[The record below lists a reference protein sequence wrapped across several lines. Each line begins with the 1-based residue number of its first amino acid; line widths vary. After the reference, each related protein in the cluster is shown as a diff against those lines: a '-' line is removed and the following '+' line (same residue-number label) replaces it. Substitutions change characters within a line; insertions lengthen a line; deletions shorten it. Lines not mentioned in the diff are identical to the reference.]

1 MSKELIVSASPQET
15 KAAILEG
22 GEVVEIHIE
31 REGDQGIVGSI
42 CKGRVTKVLPGM
54 QSAFVNVGLERD
66 AFLYVSDFFED
77 TDEYDLITGTSEEPV
92 AKPDQDSGP
101 ETAKQS
107 SPGLQDSG
115 GTRNADRRMRP
126 RRARRGRLRGKR
138 QEAAPSESSAGSS
151 SAAPSSAAPS
161 SATPPAN
168 PSPPPDPVPVSG
180 PPEPLSVLPGESLAK
195 YSGVSEPPP
204 PPEPESTPEDASQIE
219 LAAAA
224 EPTTTTEDT
233 AQSEPAAA
241 EEAAVQ
247 AEPGAAVE
255 PTTATEPESPPLK
268 GRRGRRSSRQAAAQ
282 SARAESSAA
291 SPEEAPAS
299 DTQAAVQTEGEAAT
313 AEVEEPTAQA
323 EEATAEAP
331 TAEVEETS
339 PETAPSSGDSE
350 PVSEASSEAA
360 ADSGTVSA
368 EPEAAAEQPPPSPA
382 QAEPATEV
390 PGEQAESARETDAQP
405 PPVPGAAEETE
416 SGGEAAREVAE
427 PVAEAAADE
436 SGVAVATTDQDA
448 GEQVEAAEG
457 STAVDSLE
465 EPATVSGETDQAQ
478 EPAPAELA
486 ETMGSAADE
495 PAASAAEGL
504 SDPSRPEDPSSTG
517 EAAGDSESETV
528 EAADAPSG
536 RTSRPRTSNAQYR
549 SRPNTPRFFRRSPDR
564 RRSQYRGEDRQ
575 RREAASPAPMIADL
589 LKEGQEILVQIA
601 KEPLGTKGARITS
614 HIAIPGRYL
623 VYMPTVNHIGVS
635 RKISSGEERQRLRKI
650 IQDNRGDLP
659 GGFIVRTAG
668 EYKGEDEFKADIG
681 FLRALWTEVKTQ
693 SDKKSAPAIIH
704 RELNLVQ
711 RILRDQFNREFSA
724 IRVDNELAYA
734 SIVELIHRFQPGLV
748 KKVKL
753 YTRETPIFEEF
764 GVQAELD
771 KALRSKVWLKS
782 GGYIVI
788 DQAEALVAIDVNT
801 GKYVGKSNKL
811 EDTIAKTNMEAAR
824 EIARQLRL
832 RDLGGI
838 IVCDFIDMEDRKN
851 RLKVTQT
858 LEAALRR
865 DKSPSKVL
873 QFNDFGLVAITR
885 KRVKQS
891 LLKVLCEPCSQ
902 CSGSGMVKSP
912 RTVCYEIQGEARK
925 MAGAIEDAEIT
936 FRVNPAVAKALKT
949 TESSIV
955 DELEASLKK
964 DVVIKSDPLFPQER
978 FDIF

>member
-1 MSKELIVSASPQET
+1 MSKELIVSASSQET

-31 REGDQGIVGSI
+31 HEGDQGIVGSI

-77 TDEYDLITGTSEEPV
+77 TDEYDLISGTAEEQV
-92 AKPDQDSGP
+92 AKPDKETGP
-101 ETAKQS
+101 ETARQPT
-107 SPGLQDSG
+107 PGGEDSG
-115 GTRNADRRMRP
+115 GPRYPDRRMRP

-138 QEAAPSESSAGSS
+138 QEAAPSEPA
-151 SAAPSSAAPS
+151 
-161 SATPPAN
+161 ATPAA
-168 PSPPPDPVPVSG
+168 SPPPPPPPPPPPAPDAG
-180 PPEPLSVLPGESLAK
+180 PPEALSVLPGESLAK
-195 YSGVSEPPP
+195 YAAVSEPPP
-204 PPEPESTPEDASQIE
+204 
-219 LAAAA
+219 AA
-224 EPTTTTEDT
+224 ESESAPQST
-233 AQSEPAAA
+233 AQTEPAATAEPAAA
-241 EEAAVQ
+241 I
-247 AEPGAAVE
+247 EPA
-255 PTTATEPESPPLK
+255 PDTEPESPPLK
-268 GRRGRRSSRQAAAQ
+268 GRRGRRRSRQAAAE
-282 SARAESSAA
+282 SAGAEPSAA
-291 SPEEAPAS
+291 SAGEAQAP
-299 DTQAAVQTEGEAAT
+299 DTEARVQADGGAAT
-313 AEVEEPTAQA
+313 AEVEEASSKAAEATAQA
-323 EEATAEAP
+323 ASTEAEETTTEAP
-331 TAEVEETS
+331 VTA
-339 PETAPSSGDSE
+339 ADSE
-350 PVSEASSEAA
+350 PARETSSEAA
-360 ADSGTVSA
+360 AGTVA
-368 EPEAAAEQPPPSPA
+368 ADPETATEETLAGPT
-382 QAEPATEV
+382 QAEPAAEDA
-390 PGEQAESARETDAQP
+390 GEEAEAARETDAKASP
-405 PPVPGAAEETE
+405 EPDVAEETE
-416 SGGEAAREVAE
+416 SAGEPDPEVAE
-427 PVAEAAADE
+427 PAAEAAVDE
-436 SGVAVATTDQDA
+436 SAPVAATEDDDGEPVA
-448 GEQVEAAEG
+448 AAEAL
-457 STAVDSLE
+457 SAADSPE
-465 EPATVSGETDQAQ
+465 EPAAVSTETDQTQ
-478 EPAPAELA
+478 DPAPAEIA
-486 ETMGSAADE
+486 EGPDSPTGE
-495 PAASAAEGL
+495 PAASAAEGP
-504 SDPSRPEDPSSTG
+504 SDPNQSEDPSPTG
-517 EAAGDSESETV
+517 EAAAEPEPETV
-528 EAADAPSG
+528 GAADASSG
-536 RTSRPRTSNAQYR
+536 TTSRPRASNAQYR
-549 SRPNTPRFFRRSPDR
+549 SRPSTPRFFRRSPDK

-601 KEPLGTKGARITS
+601 KEPLGNKGARITS

-681 FLRALWTEVKTQ
+681 FLRALWTEVKTR

-734 SIVELIHRFQPGLV
+734 SIVELIHRFQPSLV

-753 YTRETPIFEEF
+753 HTRETPIFEEF

-788 DQAEALVAIDVNT
+788 DQAEAMVAIDVNT

-858 LEAALRR
+858 LEAALRK

-891 LLKVLCEPCSQ
+891 LLKVLCEPCSE
-902 CSGSGMVKSP
+902 CCGSGMVKSP
-912 RTVCYEIQGEARK
+912 QTVCYEIQGEARK
-925 MAGAIEDAEIT
+925 MAAAIEDPEIT
-936 FRVNPAVAKALKT
+936 VRVHPRVAKALKT
-949 TESSIV
+949 TEASV
-955 DELEASLKK
+955 VEELESSLKK
-964 DVVIKSDPLFPQER
+964 DIVIKSDPLFPQER
-978 FDIF
+978 FDIC

>member
-1 MSKELIVSASPQET
+1 MSKELIVSASSQET

-77 TDEYDLITGTSEEPV
+77 TDEYDLITTTAEEPV
-92 AKPDQDSGP
+92 AKLEQDSGP

-107 SPGLQDSG
+107 SPGVQDSG

-138 QEAAPSESSAGSS
+138 QEAAPSESSAEPP
-151 SAAPSSAAPS
+151 SAAPSSAAP
-161 SATPPAN
+161 PAN
-168 PSPPPDPVPVSG
+168 PSPPPPPAPVSG
-180 PPEPLSVLPGESLAK
+180 TAEPLSVLPGESLAK

-204 PPEPESTPEDASQIE
+204 PAEPESPPEDASQIE

-224 EPTTTTEDT
+224 EPATTTDPA
-233 AQSEPAAA
+233 AQSETAAA
-241 EEAAVQ
+241 EETAFQ
-247 AEPGAAVE
+247 AEPGSAVE
-255 PTTATEPESPPLK
+255 STPATEPESPPLK
-268 GRRGRRSSRQAAAQ
+268 GRRGRRRPRQAAAQ
-282 SARAESSAA
+282 SAEAESSAA
-291 SPEEAPAS
+291 SPEEAQAP
-299 DTQAAVQTEGEAAT
+299 DTQAVVQADGEAAT

-331 TAEVEETS
+331 TAEVEATS
-339 PETAPSSGDSE
+339 PEAAPSAGDSE
-350 PVSEASSEAA
+350 PAPEASSESA
-360 ADSGTVSA
+360 ADSGKVSA
-368 EPEAAAEQPPPSPA
+368 EPEAADGQTSPNAA
-382 QAEPATEV
+382 QAEPAAEET
-390 PGEQAESARETDAQP
+390 GEEAEAARELDAQAP
-405 PPVPGAAEETE
+405 PEPDAAEGTE
-416 SGGEAAREVAE
+416 SGGEAAPEVAE
-427 PVAEAAADE
+427 PTAEAAADE
-436 SGVAVATTDQDA
+436 SGDAVATTDDDA
-448 GEQVEAAEG
+448 GEQVGPAEG
-457 STAVDSLE
+457 STAVDSPE
-465 EPATVSGETDQAQ
+465 ESAAVSSDTDQAH

-486 ETMGSAADE
+486 ETMDSAAGED
-495 PAASAAEGL
+495 P
-504 SDPSRPEDPSSTG
+504 SDPGQPEDPSSTVD
-517 EAAGDSESETV
+517 AAGESEPETV
-528 EAADAPSG
+528 GAADAPSG

-734 SIVELIHRFQPGLV
+734 SIVELIHRFQPSLV

-858 LEAALRR
+858 LETALRR

-891 LLKVLCEPCSQ
+891 LLKMLCEPCSQ
-902 CSGSGMVKSP
+902 CCGSGMVKSP
-912 RTVCYEIQGEARK
+912 RTVCYEIRGEARK

-949 TESSIV
+949 TESSVV

>member
-1 MSKELIVSASPQET
+1 
-15 KAAILEG
+15 
-22 GEVVEIHIE
+22 
-31 REGDQGIVGSI
+31 
-42 CKGRVTKVLPGM
+42 
-54 QSAFVNVGLERD
+54 
-66 AFLYVSDFFED
+66 
-77 TDEYDLITGTSEEPV
+77 
-92 AKPDQDSGP
+92 
-101 ETAKQS
+101 
-107 SPGLQDSG
+107 
-115 GTRNADRRMRP
+115 
-126 RRARRGRLRGKR
+126 
-138 QEAAPSESSAGSS
+138 
-151 SAAPSSAAPS
+151 
-161 SATPPAN
+161 
-168 PSPPPDPVPVSG
+168 
-180 PPEPLSVLPGESLAK
+180 
-195 YSGVSEPPP
+195 
-204 PPEPESTPEDASQIE
+204 
-219 LAAAA
+219 
-224 EPTTTTEDT
+224 
-233 AQSEPAAA
+233 
-241 EEAAVQ
+241 
-247 AEPGAAVE
+247 
-255 PTTATEPESPPLK
+255 
-268 GRRGRRSSRQAAAQ
+268 
-282 SARAESSAA
+282 
-291 SPEEAPAS
+291 
-299 DTQAAVQTEGEAAT
+299 
-313 AEVEEPTAQA
+313 
-323 EEATAEAP
+323 
-331 TAEVEETS
+331 
-339 PETAPSSGDSE
+339 
-350 PVSEASSEAA
+350 
-360 ADSGTVSA
+360 
-368 EPEAAAEQPPPSPA
+368 
-382 QAEPATEV
+382 
-390 PGEQAESARETDAQP
+390 
-405 PPVPGAAEETE
+405 
-416 SGGEAAREVAE
+416 
-427 PVAEAAADE
+427 
-436 SGVAVATTDQDA
+436 
-448 GEQVEAAEG
+448 
-457 STAVDSLE
+457 
-465 EPATVSGETDQAQ
+465 
-478 EPAPAELA
+478 
-486 ETMGSAADE
+486 
-495 PAASAAEGL
+495 
-504 SDPSRPEDPSSTG
+504 
-517 EAAGDSESETV
+517 
-528 EAADAPSG
+528 
-536 RTSRPRTSNAQYR
+536 
-549 SRPNTPRFFRRSPDR
+549 
-564 RRSQYRGEDRQ
+564 
-575 RREAASPAPMIADL
+575 
-589 LKEGQEILVQIA
+589 
-601 KEPLGTKGARITS
+601 
-614 HIAIPGRYL
+614 
-623 VYMPTVNHIGVS
+623 MPTVNHIGVS

-734 SIVELIHRFQPGLV
+734 SIVELIHRFQPSLV

-858 LEAALRR
+858 LETALRR

-891 LLKVLCEPCSQ
+891 LLKMLCEPCSQ
-902 CSGSGMVKSP
+902 CCGSGMVKSP
-912 RTVCYEIQGEARK
+912 RTVCYEIRGEARK

-949 TESSIV
+949 TESSVV

>member
-1 MSKELIVSASPQET
+1 MSKELIVSSSSQET

-77 TDEYDLITGTSEEPV
+77 TDEYDRIVSTAEEQV
-92 AKPDQDSGP
+92 AKLDQDPGS
-101 ETAKQS
+101 ETTKESTA
-107 SPGLQDSG
+107 GGEDVA
-115 GTRNADRRMRP
+115 GTRYPDRRLRP

-138 QEAAPSESSAGSS
+138 QEAPPPESG
-151 SAAPSSAAPS
+151 AAPAE
-161 SATPPAN
+161 
-168 PSPPPDPVPVSG
+168 SPPPSPAPA
-180 PPEPLSVLPGESLAK
+180 PAEPEALSVLPGESLAK
-195 YSGVSEPPP
+195 YAATSDSPPAA
-204 PPEPESTPEDASQIE
+204 EPESAAQDPAQTVPADAAESAGQ
-219 LAAAA
+219 A
-224 EPTTTTEDT
+224 EPTSDSETAAVAEAATEAQPAEAAETTTRADT
-233 AQSEPAAA
+233 SE
-241 EEAAVQ
+241 AV
-247 AEPGAAVE
+247 
-255 PTTATEPESPPLK
+255 ATEAPPVK
-268 GRRGRRSSRQAAAQ
+268 GRRGRRRSRQPAAE
-282 SARAESSAA
+282 SADGDSSSAA
-291 SPEEAPAS
+291 ALEAGQAADAEAAVPADGEAGTARVEEAPA
-299 DTQAAVQTEGEAAT
+299 EA
-313 AEVEEPTAQA
+313 
-323 EEATAEAP
+323 
-331 TAEVEETS
+331 
-339 PETAPSSGDSE
+339 APSSGDSE
-350 PVSEASSEAA
+350 PAPEASSEEAA
-360 ADSGTVSA
+360 ETVPASA
-368 EPEAAAEQPPPSPA
+368 EPEAAAEENPPSPPRA
-382 QAEPATEV
+382 VPVEEAVGEPAEAV
-390 PGEQAESARETDAQP
+390 PASDPQAALEAESAEGAESGAEPSPEVAQAASEAP
-405 PPVPGAAEETE
+405 AEE
-416 SGGEAAREVAE
+416 SGASPAATGDGDL
-427 PVAEAAADE
+427 AEAAAASTEVDMPEDSAEDADSE
-436 SGVAVATTDQDA
+436 SPPLQ
-448 GEQVEAAEG
+448 AA
-457 STAVDSLE
+457 
-465 EPATVSGETDQAQ
+465 
-478 EPAPAELA
+478 
-486 ETMGSAADE
+486 E
-495 PAASAAEGL
+495 PAASAEGGT
-504 SDPSRPEDPSSTG
+504 SDPNQPGDASVTEQAAAEPEPEPVG
-517 EAAGDSESETV
+517 VAE
-528 EAADAPSG
+528 APSG
-536 RTSRPRTSNAQYR
+536 STSRSRASNAQYR

-564 RRSQYRGEDRQ
+564 RRSQFRGEERQ

-635 RKISSGEERQRLRKI
+635 RKISSSEERQRLRKI
-650 IQDNRGDLP
+650 IMDNRGDLP

-668 EYKGEDEFKADIG
+668 EYKGEDDFKADIG

-693 SDKKSAPAIIH
+693 SEKKSAPAIIH

-734 SIVELIHRFQPGLV
+734 SIVELIHRFQPALV
-748 KKVKL
+748 KRVKL

-811 EDTIAKTNMEAAR
+811 EDTIAKTNVEAAK

-858 LEAALRR
+858 LEQALRR

-912 RTVCYEIQGEARK
+912 QTVCYEIQEEARK
-925 MAGAIEDAEIT
+925 MAGAIEDPEIT
-936 FRVNPAVAKALKT
+936 VRVNPTVAKALKT
-949 TESSIV
+949 TEASIV
-955 DELEASLKK
+955 DELETSLKK
-964 DVVIKSDPLFPQER
+964 DVVIKTDPLFPQER

>member
-1 MSKELIVSASPQET
+1 MSKELIVSASSQET

-77 TDEYDLITGTSEEPV
+77 TDEYDLISGTTEEQV
-92 AKPDQDSGP
+92 AKPDKETGP
-101 ETAKQS
+101 ETARQPTPGGEDSAS
-107 SPGLQDSG
+107 SRYP
-115 GTRNADRRMRP
+115 DRRMRP

-138 QEAAPSESSAGSS
+138 QEGVPSE
-151 SAAPSSAAPS
+151 PT
-161 SATPPAN
+161 ATPAA
-168 PSPPPDPVPVSG
+168 SPPPPPPPAPDAG
-180 PPEPLSVLPGESLAK
+180 PPEALSVLPGESLAK
-195 YSGVSEPPP
+195 YAAVTDPPP
-204 PPEPESTPEDASQIE
+204 AAEPESAPEEAVQAV
-219 LAAAA
+219 LAA
-224 EPTTTTEDT
+224 TTEPATT
-233 AQSEPAAA
+233 AESVAESEPAAA

-247 AEPGAAVE
+247 AEPAAAVE

-268 GRRGRRSSRQAAAQ
+268 GRRGRRRSRQA
-282 SARAESSAA
+282 SAESAEAA
-291 SPEEAPAS
+291 SP
-299 DTQAAVQTEGEAAT
+299 GEAQAPDTEAEVQADGAAATEVVEDSTTQVDEAT
-313 AEVEEPTAQA
+313 AESATAEA
-323 EEATAEAP
+323 EEATAES
-331 TAEVEETS
+331 E
-339 PETAPSSGDSE
+339 SSTGDSE
-350 PVSEASSEAA
+350 PAAESTAEAP
-360 ADSGTVSA
+360 ADSVTVST
-368 EPEAAAEQPPPSPA
+368 EPEASTEETPATPGQTESAAEEAGEEAEAAREMDAQAQPETDAAEEVESAGEPVPVV
-382 QAEPATEV
+382 AEPAT
-390 PGEQAESARETDAQP
+390 
-405 PPVPGAAEETE
+405 
-416 SGGEAAREVAE
+416 
-427 PVAEAAADE
+427 EAAADE
-436 SGVAVATTDQDA
+436 SGAAVATGDDG
-448 GEQVEAAEG
+448 GEQVEAAET
-457 STAVDSLE
+457 STAGDGAE
-465 EPATVSGETDQAQ
+465 EPAALSPEAGQTQ
-478 EPAPAELA
+478 ESPPAE
-486 ETMGSAADE
+486 
-495 PAASAAEGL
+495 
-504 SDPSRPEDPSSTG
+504 PEL
-517 EAAGDSESETV
+517 ETV
-528 EAADAPSG
+528 GAADAPSG
-536 RTSRPRTSNAQYR
+536 PTSKPRASNAQHR

-614 HIAIPGRYL
+614 HIAIPGRFL

-734 SIVELIHRFQPGLV
+734 SIVELIHRFQPSLV
-748 KKVKL
+748 KKVRL

-858 LEAALRR
+858 LEAALRK

-925 MAGAIEDAEIT
+925 MAGAIEDPEIT
-936 FRVNPAVAKALKT
+936 VRVHPAVAKALKT
-949 TESSIV
+949 TEATIV
-955 DELEASLKK
+955 EELESSLKK
-964 DVVIKSDPLFPQER
+964 DVVIKTDPLFPQER

>member
-1 MSKELIVSASPQET
+1 MSKELIVSASSQET

-77 TDEYDLITGTSEEPV
+77 TDEYDLISGGAEEQV
-92 AKPDQDSGP
+92 AKPDQDTGP
-101 ETAKQS
+101 ETARQPA
-107 SPGLQDSG
+107 PGGEDSG
-115 GTRNADRRMRP
+115 GPRYGDRRMRP

-138 QEAAPSESSAGSS
+138 QEAAPSE
-151 SAAPSSAAPS
+151 P
-161 SATPPAN
+161 SATAGGN
-168 PSPPPDPVPVSG
+168 PSPPPPPPPAPVST
-180 PPEPLSVLPGESLAK
+180 PPESLSVLPGESLAK
-195 YSGVSEPPP
+195 YSGVSEPLPAV
-204 PPEPESTPEDASQIE
+204 EPESGPEDTANPE
-219 LAAAA
+219 LAAAT
-224 EPTTTTEDT
+224 EPAATDESA
-233 AQSEPAAA
+233 AQSESNAA
-241 EEAAVQ
+241 EEAPVE
-247 AEPGAAVE
+247 AEPTAAVE
-255 PTTATEPESPPLK
+255 PTAATGPESPAPK
-268 GRRGRRSSRQAAAQ
+268 GRRGRRRSRQAAAD
-282 SARAESSAA
+282 SAEADAA
-291 SPEEAPAS
+291 AAFPEEA
-299 DTQAAVQTEGEAAT
+299 QAPDPGAGVQAGAEAGT
-313 AEVEEPTAQA
+313 AEVEAPPAQA
-323 EEATAEAP
+323 EGPTAEASN
-331 TAEVEETS
+331 AEVEAETT
-339 PETAPSSGDSE
+339 EAAPSGGDTE
-350 PVSEASSEAA
+350 PAPEASSEAT
-360 ADSGTVSA
+360 ADTVTVPA
-368 EPEAAAEQPPPSPA
+368 EPEAAAEETPPGPA
-382 QAEPATEV
+382 AESAAQDLGADAEAAPEMDAQAPPEPDAADETESAGEPAPEAAEPA
-390 PGEQAESARETDAQP
+390 
-405 PPVPGAAEETE
+405 
-416 SGGEAAREVAE
+416 
-427 PVAEAAADE
+427 AEAAANE
-436 SGVAVATTDQDA
+436 SGGDDA
-448 GEQVEAAEG
+448 GEEAEAAEA
-457 STAVDSLE
+457 STAVDSPE
-465 EPATVSGETDQAQ
+465 EPAPVSTETDQTR
-478 EPAPAELA
+478 EPVPVEVAESPDSPTG
-486 ETMGSAADE
+486 ET
-495 PAASAAEGL
+495 AASAAEG
-504 SDPSRPEDPSSTG
+504 PSGPNGPEDPSSTG
-517 EAAGDSESETV
+517 EAAAEPEPQAAGAAET
-528 EAADAPSG
+528 PSG
-536 RTSRPRTSNAQYR
+536 PPSRPRASNAQYR
-549 SRPNTPRFFRRSPDR
+549 SRPSTPRFFRRSPDR
-564 RRSQYRGEDRQ
+564 RRSQYRGQDRQ

-635 RKISSGEERQRLRKI
+635 RKISSGEERQRLRRI

-681 FLRALWTEVKTQ
+681 FLRALWTEVKTR

-734 SIVELIHRFQPGLV
+734 SIVELIHRFQPSLV
-748 KKVKL
+748 SKVKL

-851 RLKVTQT
+851 RHKVTQT
-858 LEAALRR
+858 LEAALRK

-891 LLKVLCEPCSQ
+891 LLKALCEPCSQ

-936 FRVNPAVAKALKT
+936 VRVNPAVAKALKT
-949 TESSIV
+949 TEASV
-955 DELEASLKK
+955 VEELESSLKK
-964 DVVIKSDPLFPQER
+964 DVVIKTDPLFPQER

>member
-1 MSKELIVSASPQET
+1 MSKELIVSSSSQET

-77 TDEYDLITGTSEEPV
+77 TDEYDRIVSTAEEQV
-92 AKPDQDSGP
+92 AKLDKEPGS
-101 ETAKQS
+101 ETTKES
-107 SPGLQDSG
+107 TTG
-115 GTRNADRRMRP
+115 GEDFTGSRNPDRRLRS

-138 QEAAPSESSAGSS
+138 QEAAPSES
-151 SAAPSSAAPS
+151 P
-161 SATPPAN
+161 ATPPPTA
-168 PSPPPDPVPVSG
+168 PPPTAPPPAAPPASPPPSPAPVSA
-180 PPEPLSVLPGESLAK
+180 ETETLSVLPGESLAK
-195 YSGVSEPPP
+195 YAAVTESLPIEGTERAQAAAAPTETPAVQSEPSAATEPSEAAEP
-204 PPEPESTPEDASQIE
+204 TAATEPTVAPEAP
-219 LAAAA
+219 AAA
-224 EPTTTTEDT
+224 EPTGAAEVTE
-233 AQSEPAAA
+233 AAEPEPA
-241 EEAAVQ
+241 
-247 AEPGAAVE
+247 
-255 PTTATEPESPPLK
+255 PLK
-268 GRRGRRSSRQAAAQ
+268 GRRGRRRSRQTA
-282 SARAESSAA
+282 AESAEAGSPAPA
-291 SPEEAPAS
+291 PEETQTA
-299 DTQAAVQTEGEAAT
+299 DTEAAEVT
-313 AEVEEPTAQA
+313 AEV
-323 EEATAEAP
+323 
-331 TAEVEETS
+331 
-339 PETAPSSGDSE
+339 APSSGDSV
-350 PVSEASSEAA
+350 PAPEASSEEPAE
-360 ADSGTVSA
+360 TVTASA
-368 EPEAAAEQPPPSPA
+368 EPEAVAQENPPGPT
-382 QAEPATEV
+382 QE
-390 PGEQAESARETDAQP
+390 ES
-405 PPVPGAAEETE
+405 VAEEVSEQVEASPE
-416 SGGEAAREVAE
+416 SNAPAPPEAVPAEDAGAVTDPAPEVAE
-427 PVAEAAADE
+427 PAAEAAADE
-436 SGVAVATTDQDA
+436 SGASSATAQDGDQA
-448 GEQVEAAEG
+448 EAATA
-457 STAVDSLE
+457 ST
-465 EPATVSGETDQAQ
+465 ETDQPQ
-478 EPAPAELA
+478 EPAAA
-486 ETMGSAADE
+486 SIATDETPE
-495 PAASAAEGL
+495 PAAVEDAEPPSSQAAEPAVGTGESA
-504 SDPSRPEDPSSTG
+504 SDPAQPEDPSSTG
-517 EAAGDSESETV
+517 QAAAELELETV
-528 EAADAPSG
+528 GASQSPSAP
-536 RTSRPRTSNAQYR
+536 TSRPRASNAQYR

-564 RRSQYRGEDRQ
+564 RRSHFRGEERQ
-575 RREAASPAPMIADL
+575 NREAASPAPMIADL

-635 RKISSGEERQRLRKI
+635 RKISSSEERQRLRKI

-668 EYKGEDEFKADIG
+668 ESKGEDEFKADIG
-681 FLRALWTEVKTQ
+681 FLRALWIEVRTQ
-693 SDKKSAPAIIH
+693 SEKKSAPAIIH

-711 RILRDQFNREFSA
+711 RILRDQFNRDFSA
-724 IRVDNELAYA
+724 IRVDNELSYA
-734 SIVELIHRFQPGLV
+734 SIVELIHRFQPNLV
-748 KKVKL
+748 KRVKL

-764 GVQAELD
+764 GVQSELD

-801 GKYVGKSNKL
+801 GKYVGRSNKL
-811 EDTIAKTNMEAAR
+811 EDTIAKTNVEAAK

-858 LEAALRR
+858 LETALRR

-873 QFNDFGLVAITR
+873 QFNDFGLVAVTR

-912 RTVCYEIQGEARK
+912 QTVCYEIQGEARK
-925 MAGAIEDAEIT
+925 MAGAIEDPEIT
-936 FRVNPAVAKALKT
+936 VRVHPVVAKALKT
-949 TESSIV
+949 TEASVV
-955 DELEASLKK
+955 DELESSLKK

>member
-1 MSKELIVSASPQET
+1 MSKELIVSASSQET

-77 TDEYDLITGTSEEPV
+77 TDEYDLISGTADEQD
-92 AKPDQDSGP
+92 AKPDKATGP
-101 ETAKQS
+101 ETARQPA
-107 SPGLQDSG
+107 PGGEDSG
-115 GTRNADRRMRP
+115 GSRYPDRRMRP

-138 QEAAPSESSAGSS
+138 QEAAPSEP
-151 SAAPSSAAPS
+151 AAPVAA
-161 SATPPAN
+161 
-168 PSPPPDPVPVSG
+168 SPPPPPPPAPDAD
-180 PPEPLSVLPGESLAK
+180 PPEALSVLPGESLAK
-195 YSGVSEPPP
+195 YAAVTEPPP
-204 PPEPESTPEDASQIE
+204 AAEPESAPEEAVQTE
-219 LAAAA
+219 PAATA
-224 EPTTTTEDT
+224 EPVSE
-233 AQSEPAAA
+233 SEPAAA

-247 AEPGAAVE
+247 AEPAAAAE
-255 PTTATEPESPPLK
+255 PTPATEPESPPLK
-268 GRRGRRSSRQAAAQ
+268 GRRGRRRSRQAAAE
-282 SARAESSAA
+282 SAEAESPAA
-291 SPEEAPAS
+291 SPGEAQAP
-299 DTQAAVQTEGEAAT
+299 DTEAGVQADGEAAT
-313 AEVEEPTAQA
+313 ASVEEASVQA
-323 EEATAEAP
+323 EPATAESAAAEAEEAIAESEPSTGDSEPAAEATAEALADSV
-331 TAEVEETS
+331 TVS
-339 PETAPSSGDSE
+339 SE
-350 PVSEASSEAA
+350 PES
-360 ADSGTVSA
+360 
-368 EPEAAAEQPPPSPA
+368 
-382 QAEPATEV
+382 ATEDPPAS
-390 PGEQAESARETDAQP
+390 PGQEESAAVEA
-405 PPVPGAAEETE
+405 GEEA
-416 SGGEAAREVAE
+416 EAAREMDAQAQPETDAAEEVESAGEPVPEVAE
-427 PVAEAAADE
+427 PAAEAAADE
-436 SGVAVATTDQDA
+436 SGAAVATDDDG
-448 GEQVEAAEG
+448 GEQVEAAET
-457 STAVDSLE
+457 STAGDGAE
-465 EPATVSGETDQAQ
+465 EPAALSPETDQTR
-478 EPAPAELA
+478 ESAPAE
-486 ETMGSAADE
+486 
-495 PAASAAEGL
+495 
-504 SDPSRPEDPSSTG
+504 PEL
-517 EAAGDSESETV
+517 ETV
-528 EAADAPSG
+528 GAVDAPTG
-536 RTSRPRTSNAQYR
+536 PTSKPRASNAQHR

-635 RKISSGEERQRLRKI
+635 RKISSGEERQRLRRI

-734 SIVELIHRFQPGLV
+734 SIVELIHRFQPSLV

-753 YTRETPIFEEF
+753 YTRDTPIFEEF

-771 KALRSKVWLKS
+771 RALRSKVWLKS

-858 LEAALRR
+858 LETALRR

-891 LLKVLCEPCSQ
+891 LLKMLCEPCSQ
-902 CSGSGMVKSP
+902 CCGSGMVKSP
-912 RTVCYEIQGEARK
+912 RTVCYEIRGEARK

-949 TESSIV
+949 TESSVV

>member
-1 MSKELIVSASPQET
+1 MSKELIVSASSQET
-15 KAAILEG
+15 KAVILEG

-77 TDEYDLITGTSEEPV
+77 TDEYDLIGSTADEQG
-92 AKPDQDSGP
+92 AKLDQNPGP
-101 ETAKQS
+101 ETARQ
-107 SPGLQDSG
+107 PTPAGEDSG
-115 GTRNADRRMRP
+115 SPRYPDRRMRP

-138 QEAAPSESSAGSS
+138 QEAAPSESG
-151 SAAPSSAAPS
+151 AAPPAA
-161 SATPPAN
+161 APPAN
-168 PSPPPDPVPVSG
+168 PAPSPPPVPVSG
-180 PPEPLSVLPGESLAK
+180 PPEALSILPGESLAK

-204 PPEPESTPEDASQIE
+204 PAEPEPAPEGAVQSEPIATAETSAIAESA
-219 LAAAA
+219 
-224 EPTTTTEDT
+224 

-241 EEAAVQ
+241 EETAVQ
-247 AEPGAAVE
+247 AEPSTEVE
-255 PTTATEPESPPLK
+255 PTAATVHESPPLK
-268 GRRGRRSSRQAAAQ
+268 GRRGRRRSRQAAAE
-282 SARAESSAA
+282 SAQAASSAA
-291 SPEEAPAS
+291 SPEEAQAT
-299 DTQAAVQTEGEAAT
+299 DTPAAVHADGDAAT
-313 AEVEEPTAQA
+313 AETAAVEEPTAQA
-323 EEATAEAP
+323 EEASAEAATAEAEET
-331 TAEVEETS
+331 TAEA
-339 PETAPSSGDSE
+339 APSSGDSE
-350 PVSEASSEAA
+350 PA
-360 ADSGTVSA
+360 ADSVTVMA
-368 EPEAAAEQPPPSPA
+368 EPEAATEETPPSPA
-382 QAEPATEV
+382 QAESATEDV
-390 PGEQAESARETDAQP
+390 EAAREMEAQAP
-405 PPVPGAAEETE
+405 PEPGAAEQTE
-416 SGGEAAREVAE
+416 SAGEPTPEVAE
-427 PVAEAAADE
+427 PAAEAAADE
-436 SGVAVATTDQDA
+436 SGDAVATTDDDA
-448 GEQVEAAEG
+448 GEQVQAAEG
-457 STAVDSLE
+457 STAVDSPE
-465 EPATVSGETDQAQ
+465 EPAAVSTETDQAR
-478 EPAPAELA
+478 EPAPAEVA
-486 ETMGSAADE
+486 ESTDSPAGE
-495 PAASAAEGL
+495 PAASAAEGA
-504 SDPSRPEDPSSTG
+504 SDPSRPEDPGAPG
-517 EAAGDSESETV
+517 EAAGDPEPETV
-528 EAADAPSG
+528 GAADAPAG
-536 RTSRPRTSNAQYR
+536 RTSGPRTSNAQYR

-724 IRVDNELAYA
+724 IRVDSELAYA
-734 SIVELIHRFQPGLV
+734 SIVELIHRFQPSLV

-858 LEAALRR
+858 LETALRK

-891 LLKVLCEPCSQ
+891 LLKLLCEPCSQ
-902 CSGSGMVKSP
+902 CCGSGMVKSP
-912 RTVCYEIQGEARK
+912 RTVCYEIRGEARK

-949 TESSIV
+949 TESSVV

>member
-1 MSKELIVSASPQET
+1 MSKELIVSASSQET
-15 KAAILEG
+15 KAAILED

-77 TDEYDLITGTSEEPV
+77 TDEYDLIAGTADEPV
-92 AKPDQDSGP
+92 AKLDQPPAP
-101 ETAKQS
+101 ETARQPT
-107 SPGLQDSG
+107 PGGEDSG
-115 GTRNADRRMRP
+115 GARQPDRRMRP

-138 QEAAPSESSAGSS
+138 QEAAPSEP
-151 SAAPSSAAPS
+151 SAAAAASP
-161 SATPPAN
+161 APPPPPA
-168 PSPPPDPVPVSG
+168 SVSG
-180 PPEPLSVLPGESLAK
+180 PPESLSVLPGESLAK
-195 YSGVSEPPP
+195 YAAVSEPP
-204 PPEPESTPEDASQIE
+204 
-219 LAAAA
+219 AAA
-224 EPTTTTEDT
+224 ETESAPQDAVQPEPAATAETATTTEPI
-233 AQSEPAAA
+233 AQSEPATA
-241 EEAAVQ
+241 EETTVQ
-247 AEPGAAVE
+247 PE
-255 PTTATEPESPPLK
+255 PTTAAEPSPATEPESPPLK
-268 GRRGRRSSRQAAAQ
+268 GRRGRRRSRQAATE
-282 SARAESSAA
+282 SATADASAA
-291 SPEEAPAS
+291 SPQEAQTPDAEAVVQA
-299 DTQAAVQTEGEAAT
+299 DTDVAT

-323 EEATAEAP
+323 EEPTAEAEAATAESK
-331 TAEVEETS
+331 TAEVAGT
-339 PETAPSSGDSE
+339 TAESEAATGDSE
-350 PVSEASSEAA
+350 SATEASSEAA
-360 ADSGTVSA
+360 ADSVTVPE
-368 EPEAAAEQPPPSPA
+368 EPEAATEETPPSPA
-382 QAEPATEV
+382 QAESGAEE
-390 PGEQAESARETDAQP
+390 PGEEAETVRETDAQAP
-405 PPVPGAAEETE
+405 PESGAAEETE
-416 SGGEAAREVAE
+416 SAGEPTPEVAE
-427 PVAEAAADE
+427 PAAEAAAHE
-436 SGVAVATTDQDA
+436 SGAAAAATDDDA
-448 GEQVEAAEG
+448 GEQVEAAEA
-457 STAVDSLE
+457 STAVDSPE
-465 EPATVSGETDQAQ
+465 EPGDITTLTDQAQ
-478 EPAPAELA
+478 EPVPAEV
-486 ETMGSAADE
+486 ADSPDS
-495 PAASAAEGL
+495 PAGGPSASAAE
-504 SDPSRPEDPSSTG
+504 DPSDQTLPEDASSTG
-517 EAAGDSESETV
+517 KAAAEPETAG
-528 EAADAPSG
+528 ETDAPSAPA
-536 RTSRPRTSNAQYR
+536 SRPRAPNAQYR

-564 RRSQYRGEDRQ
+564 RRSQYRGEERQ

-635 RKISSGEERQRLRKI
+635 RKISSSEERQRLRKI
-650 IQDNRGDLP
+650 IMDNRGDLP

-734 SIVELIHRFQPGLV
+734 SIVELIHRFQPSLV

-788 DQAEALVAIDVNT
+788 DQAEAMVAIDVNT

-811 EDTIAKTNMEAAR
+811 EDTIAKTNMEAAK

-858 LEAALRR
+858 LEQALRR

-912 RTVCYEIQGEARK
+912 QTVCYEIQGEARK
-925 MAGAIEDAEIT
+925 MAGAIEDPEIT
-936 FRVNPAVAKALKT
+936 VRVHPAVAKALKT
-949 TESSIV
+949 TESTVI

>member
-1 MSKELIVSASPQET
+1 MSKELIVSASSQET

-77 TDEYDLITGTSEEPV
+77 TDEYDLIGGTAEEQV
-92 AKPDQDSGP
+92 AKVEQDPGP
-101 ETAKQS
+101 ETARQPT
-107 SPGLQDSG
+107 PGGEDSG
-115 GTRNADRRMRP
+115 GPRHQDRRMRP

-138 QEAAPSESSAGSS
+138 QETTPSEP
-151 SAAPSSAAPS
+151 AAT
-161 SATPPAN
+161 ATA
-168 PSPPPDPVPVSG
+168 SPPPSDTPPPSPAPVSG
-180 PPEPLSVLPGESLAK
+180 PSESLSVLPGESLAK

-204 PPEPESTPEDASQIE
+204 TAEPESTPQDAAQSEQ
-219 LAAAA
+219 AATA
-224 EPTTTTEDT
+224 EPATTAEAAT
-233 AQSEPAAA
+233 QSEPAAA
-241 EEAAVQ
+241 EETAVQ
-247 AEPGAAVE
+247 AEPTAAAE
-255 PTTATEPESPPLK
+255 PTPATEPESPPLK
-268 GRRGRRSSRQAAAQ
+268 GRRGRRRRQAATE
-282 SARAESSAA
+282 SAEAEASAA
-291 SPEEAPAS
+291 SPEAAQAPDTEAEIEA
-299 DTQAAVQTEGEAAT
+299 DADAAT

-323 EEATAEAP
+323 EEPTAEAVEA
-331 TAEVEETS
+331 TAEVEET
-339 PETAPSSGDSE
+339 TAEATPSASDTE
-350 PVSEASSEAA
+350 PDVEAA
-360 ADSGTVSA
+360 AEATADSVTVSA
-368 EPEAAAEQPPPSPA
+368 EPEAATEETPPSPA
-382 QAEPATEV
+382 QAESVAEEA
-390 PGEQAESARETDAQP
+390 GEEAEAAPEMDAQAP
-405 PPVPGAAEETE
+405 PEPDAAQEAE
-416 SGGEAAREVAE
+416 SGGEPAAEVAE
-427 PVAEAAADE
+427 PTAEAAADE
-436 SGVAVATTDQDA
+436 SGAAAATTDDVA
-448 GEQVEAAEG
+448 GEEVEAAEA
-457 STAVDSLE
+457 ST
-465 EPATVSGETDQAQ
+465 ETDQPQ
-478 EPAPAELA
+478 EQATAEDA
-486 ETMGSAADE
+486 ETSSPQAAE
-495 PAASAAEGL
+495 AAEGTGEDP
-504 SDPSRPEDPSSTG
+504 SDPSPTEDPGSTG
-517 EAAGDSESETV
+517 QAAAEPEPETV
-528 EAADAPSG
+528 GAAQAPSAP
-536 RTSRPRTSNAQYR
+536 TSRSRASNAQYR
-549 SRPNTPRFFRRSPDR
+549 SRPSTPRFFRRSPDR

-589 LKEGQEILVQIA
+589 LKEGQEILVQIS

-614 HIAIPGRYL
+614 HIAIPGRFL

-635 RKISSGEERQRLRKI
+635 RKISSGEERQRLRRI

-711 RILRDQFNREFSA
+711 RILRDQFNRDFSA

-734 SIVELIHRFQPGLV
+734 SIVELIHRFQPNLV
-748 KKVKL
+748 KRVKL
-753 YTRETPIFEEF
+753 YTRDTPIFEEF

-858 LEAALRR
+858 LEAALRK

-891 LLKVLCEPCSQ
+891 LLKALCEPCSQ
-902 CSGSGMVKSP
+902 CCGSGMVKSP
-912 RTVCYEIQGEARK
+912 QTVCYEIQGEARK
-925 MAGAIEDAEIT
+925 MASAIEDPEIT
-936 FRVNPAVAKALKT
+936 IRVHPRVAKALKT
-949 TESSIV
+949 TEASVV
-955 DELEASLKK
+955 DELESSLKK

>member
-1 MSKELIVSASPQET
+1 MSKELIVSASSQET

-77 TDEYDLITGTSEEPV
+77 TDEYDLISGTADEQD
-92 AKPDQDSGP
+92 AKPDKDTGP
-101 ETAKQS
+101 ETARQPA
-107 SPGLQDSG
+107 PGGEDSG
-115 GTRNADRRMRP
+115 GSRYPDRRMRP

-138 QEAAPSESSAGSS
+138 QEAAPSEP
-151 SAAPSSAAPS
+151 AAPVAA
-161 SATPPAN
+161 
-168 PSPPPDPVPVSG
+168 SPPPPPPPAPDAD
-180 PPEPLSVLPGESLAK
+180 PPEALSVLPGESLAK
-195 YSGVSEPPP
+195 YAAVTEPPP
-204 PPEPESTPEDASQIE
+204 AAEPESGPEEAVQTE
-219 LAAAA
+219 PAATAEPAA
-224 EPTTTTEDT
+224 E
-233 AQSEPAAA
+233 SEPAAA

-247 AEPGAAVE
+247 AEPTAAAE
-255 PTTATEPESPPLK
+255 PTPATGPESPPLK
-268 GRRGRRSSRQAAAQ
+268 GRRGRRRSRQAAAE
-282 SARAESSAA
+282 SAEAESPAP
-291 SPEEAPAS
+291 SPGEAQAP
-299 DTQAAVQTEGEAAT
+299 DTEAGVQADGEAAAAAAEETSVQAEAGT
-313 AEVEEPTAQA
+313 AESAAAEAEEAIA
-323 EEATAEAP
+323 ESEPSTGDSEPAAEATAEAP
-331 TAEVEETS
+331 
-339 PETAPSSGDSE
+339 
-350 PVSEASSEAA
+350 
-360 ADSGTVSA
+360 ADSVTVST
-368 EPEAAAEQPPPSPA
+368 EPEAATEETPASPG
-382 QAEPATEV
+382 QEEPATV
-390 PGEQAESARETDAQP
+390 
-405 PPVPGAAEETE
+405 E
-416 SGGEAAREVAE
+416 SGEEAEAAREMDPQAQPETDAAEEVESAGEPVPEVAE
-427 PVAEAAADE
+427 PAAEAAADE
-436 SGVAVATTDQDA
+436 SGAAVATDDDG
-448 GEQVEAAEG
+448 GEQVEAAET
-457 STAVDSLE
+457 STAGDGAE
-465 EPATVSGETDQAQ
+465 EPAALSPETDQAR
-478 EPAPAELA
+478 ESAPAE
-486 ETMGSAADE
+486 
-495 PAASAAEGL
+495 
-504 SDPSRPEDPSSTG
+504 PEL
-517 EAAGDSESETV
+517 ETV
-528 EAADAPSG
+528 GAVDAPTG
-536 RTSRPRTSNAQYR
+536 PTAKPRASNAQHR

-635 RKISSGEERQRLRKI
+635 RKISSGEERQRLRRI

-734 SIVELIHRFQPGLV
+734 SIVELIHRFQPSLV

-771 KALRSKVWLKS
+771 RALRSKVWLKS

-858 LEAALRR
+858 LEAALRK

-912 RTVCYEIQGEARK
+912 QTVCYEIQGEARK
-925 MAGAIEDAEIT
+925 MAAAIEDPEIT
-936 FRVNPAVAKALKT
+936 VRVHPAVAKALKT
-949 TESSIV
+949 TEATIV
-955 DELEASLKK
+955 DELESSLKK
-964 DVVIKSDPLFPQER
+964 DIVIKSDPLFPQER

>member
-1 MSKELIVSASPQET
+1 MSKELIVSASSQET

-77 TDEYDLITGTSEEPV
+77 TDEYDLIASTADEQG
-92 AKPDQDSGP
+92 AKLDQNPGP
-101 ETAKQS
+101 ETARQ
-107 SPGLQDSG
+107 PTPAGEDSG
-115 GTRNADRRMRP
+115 SPRYPDRRMRP

-138 QEAAPSESSAGSS
+138 QEAAPSESGSAPP
-151 SAAPSSAAPS
+151 AAA
-161 SATPPAN
+161 PPAN
-168 PSPPPDPVPVSG
+168 PPPPPPPAPVSG
-180 PPEPLSVLPGESLAK
+180 PPEALSILPGESLAK
-195 YSGVSEPPP
+195 YSGISEPPP
-204 PPEPESTPEDASQIE
+204 PAEPERAPEGPVQSEPIAT
-219 LAAAA
+219 A
-224 EPTTTTEDT
+224 EPAAITES
-233 AQSEPAAA
+233 AARSEPAAA
-241 EEAAVQ
+241 EETAVQ
-247 AEPGAAVE
+247 AEASAAVE
-255 PTTATEPESPPLK
+255 PTAATVPESPPLK
-268 GRRGRRSSRQAAAQ
+268 GRRGRRRSRQAAAE
-282 SARAESSAA
+282 SAEADASAA
-291 SPEEAPAS
+291 SPEEAPAT
-299 DTQAAVQTEGEAAT
+299 DTPTAVHADGDAPT
-313 AEVEEPTAQA
+313 AETAAVEEPTAQA
-323 EEATAEAP
+323 EEASTEAGTAEAEET
-331 TAEVEETS
+331 TAEA
-339 PETAPSSGDSE
+339 APSSGGSE
-350 PVSEASSEAA
+350 PAAETASETA
-360 ADSGTVSA
+360 ADSVTVMA
-368 EPEAAAEQPPPSPA
+368 QPEAATEETPPSPA
-382 QAEPATEV
+382 QAE
-390 PGEQAESARETDAQP
+390 S
-405 PPVPGAAEETE
+405 AAEDA
-416 SGGEAAREVAE
+416 EAARELDAQAPPEPAAAEATESAGEAAPEAAE
-427 PVAEAAADE
+427 PAAEAAADE
-436 SGVAVATTDQDA
+436 SAAASDAAVATSDDDA
-448 GEQVEAAEG
+448 GEPVEAAEA
-457 STAVDSLE
+457 STEADSPE
-465 EPATVSGETDQAQ
+465 EPVAVSSATDQAQ
-478 EPAPAELA
+478 EPAPAEGA
-486 ETMGSAADE
+486 ETTDSPAGG
-495 PAASAAEGL
+495 PAASAAEGP
-504 SDPSRPEDPSSTG
+504 SDPSRPEDASS
-517 EAAGDSESETV
+517 TV
-528 EAADAPSG
+528 EAAGESEPETVGEAEAPSG
-536 RTSRPRTSNAQYR
+536 RASRPRTSNAQYR

-734 SIVELIHRFQPGLV
+734 SIVELIHRFQPSLV

-858 LEAALRR
+858 LETALRK

-891 LLKVLCEPCSQ
+891 LLKMLCEPCSQ
-902 CSGSGMVKSP
+902 CCGSGMVKSP
-912 RTVCYEIQGEARK
+912 RTVCYEIRGEARK

-949 TESSIV
+949 TESSVV

>member
-1 MSKELIVSASPQET
+1 MSKELIVSASSQET

-77 TDEYDLITGTSEEPV
+77 TDEYDLIAGTADEPV
-92 AKPDQDSGP
+92 AKPDQAPGP
-101 ETAKQS
+101 ETARQPA
-107 SPGLQDSG
+107 PGGEDSG
-115 GTRNADRRMRP
+115 GARHPDRRMRP

-138 QEAAPSESSAGSS
+138 QEAAPSEP
-151 SAAPSSAAPS
+151 SAAAAESP
-161 SATPPAN
+161 APPPPPA
-168 PSPPPDPVPVSG
+168 SVSG
-180 PPEPLSVLPGESLAK
+180 PPESLSVLPGETLAK
-195 YSGVSEPPP
+195 YAAVSEPPP
-204 PPEPESTPEDASQIE
+204 AVEPEG
-219 LAAAA
+219 
-224 EPTTTTEDT
+224 EPQDT
-233 AQSEPAAA
+233 VQSEPAATAETASTTEPLAQSEPSAA
-241 EEAAVQ
+241 EETTVQ
-247 AEPGAAVE
+247 PE
-255 PTTATEPESPPLK
+255 PTAAGEPAPATEPESRPLK
-268 GRRGRRSSRQAAAQ
+268 GRRGRRRSRQAATE
-282 SARAESSAA
+282 SAEADASAA
-291 SPEEAPAS
+291 SPEAAKGPDTEAEVHA
-299 DTQAAVQTEGEAAT
+299 DGEAGT

-323 EEATAEAP
+323 EEPTAESV
-331 TAEVEETS
+331 TVEVEET
-339 PETAPSSGDSE
+339 TAESGPSTGDSE
-350 PVSEASSEAA
+350 PTTEASSEAA
-360 ADSGTVSA
+360 ADSVTLSE
-368 EPEAAAEQPPPSPA
+368 EPEAATEETPPGPA
-382 QAEPATEV
+382 QAESGAEE
-390 PGEQAESARETDAQP
+390 PGEEAEAAWETDAQAP
-405 PPVPGAAEETE
+405 PESDAAEETD
-416 SGGEAAREVAE
+416 SAGEPTPEVAE
-427 PVAEAAADE
+427 PAAEVAADE
-436 SGVAVATTDQDA
+436 PGAAAAATDDDA
-448 GEQVEAAEG
+448 GEQVAAAEA
-457 STAVDSLE
+457 STAVDSPE
-465 EPATVSGETDQAQ
+465 EQDAISTETDQAR
-478 EPAPAELA
+478 EPAPAEVA
-486 ETMGSAADE
+486 ESPDSPADG
-495 PAASAAEGL
+495 PSASAGEGP
-504 SDPSRPEDPSSTG
+504 SDPNQPEDPNSTG
-517 EAAGDSESETV
+517 EAAEPESETV
-528 EAADAPSG
+528 GAAKTSSG
-536 RTSRPRTSNAQYR
+536 PASRPRASNAQYR
-549 SRPNTPRFFRRSPDR
+549 SRPSTPRFFRRSPDR
-564 RRSQYRGEDRQ
+564 RRSQNRGEDRQ
-575 RREAASPAPMIADL
+575 RREASSPAPMIADL

-635 RKISSGEERQRLRKI
+635 RKISSGDERQRLRRI

-734 SIVELIHRFQPGLV
+734 SIVELIHRFQPSLV

-811 EDTIAKTNMEAAR
+811 EDTIAKTNMEAAK

-858 LEAALRR
+858 LEQALRR

-891 LLKVLCEPCSQ
+891 LLKALCEPCSE
-902 CSGSGMVKSP
+902 CCGSGMVKSP
-912 RTVCYEIQGEARK
+912 QTVCYEIQGEARK
-925 MAGAIEDAEIT
+925 MASAIEDPEIT
-936 FRVNPAVAKALKT
+936 IRVHPRVAKALKT
-949 TESSIV
+949 TEASVV
-955 DELEASLKK
+955 DELESSLKK
-964 DVVIKSDPLFPQER
+964 DLVIKSDPLFPQER

>member
-1 MSKELIVSASPQET
+1 MSKELIVSASSQET

-77 TDEYDLITGTSEEPV
+77 TDEYDLIASTADEQG
-92 AKPDQDSGP
+92 AKLDQNPGP
-101 ETAKQS
+101 ETAR
-107 SPGLQDSG
+107 PPTPAGEDSG
-115 GTRNADRRMRP
+115 SPRYPDRRMRP

-138 QEAAPSESSAGSS
+138 QEAAPSESG
-151 SAAPSSAAPS
+151 AAPPAA
-161 SATPPAN
+161 APPAN
-168 PSPPPDPVPVSG
+168 PPPPPPPAPVSG
-180 PPEPLSVLPGESLAK
+180 PPEALSILPGESLAK
-195 YSGVSEPPP
+195 YSGISEPPP
-204 PPEPESTPEDASQIE
+204 PAEPERAPENPVQPEPIAT
-219 LAAAA
+219 A
-224 EPTTTTEDT
+224 EPAAITES
-233 AQSEPAAA
+233 AARSEPAAA
-241 EEAAVQ
+241 EETAVQ
-247 AEPGAAVE
+247 AEASAAVE
-255 PTTATEPESPPLK
+255 PTAATVPESPPLK
-268 GRRGRRSSRQAAAQ
+268 GRRGRRRSRQAAAE
-282 SARAESSAA
+282 SAEADASAA
-291 SPEEAPAS
+291 SPEEAQATDTPPAVHA
-299 DTQAAVQTEGEAAT
+299 DGDA
-313 AEVEEPTAQA
+313 PTAQA
-323 EEATAEAP
+323 EEASTEAGTAEAEET
-331 TAEVEETS
+331 TAEA
-339 PETAPSSGDSE
+339 APSSGDSE
-350 PVSEASSEAA
+350 PAAEASSETA
-360 ADSGTVSA
+360 ADSVTVMA
-368 EPEAAAEQPPPSPA
+368 EPEAATEETPPSPA
-382 QAEPATEV
+382 L
-390 PGEQAESARETDAQP
+390 AESAAEDAEAARELDAQAP
-405 PPVPGAAEETE
+405 PEPDAAEETE
-416 SGGEAAREVAE
+416 SAGEAAPEAAE
-427 PVAEAAADE
+427 LAAEAAADE
-436 SGVAVATTDQDA
+436 SAAASDAAVATSDDDA
-448 GEQVEAAEG
+448 GEPVEAAEA
-457 STAVDSLE
+457 STEADSPE
-465 EPATVSGETDQAQ
+465 EPAAVSSATDQAQ
-478 EPAPAELA
+478 EPALA
-486 ETMGSAADE
+486 EGAETTDSPAGG
-495 PAASAAEGL
+495 PAASAAEGP
-504 SDPSRPEDPSSTG
+504 SDPSRPEDASSTV
-517 EAAGDSESETV
+517 EAAGEPEPETV
-528 EAADAPSG
+528 GEADAPSG
-536 RTSRPRTSNAQYR
+536 RASRPRTSNAQYR

-734 SIVELIHRFQPGLV
+734 SIVELIHRFQPSLV

-858 LEAALRR
+858 LETALRK

-891 LLKVLCEPCSQ
+891 LLKMLCEPCSQ
-902 CSGSGMVKSP
+902 CCGSGMVKSP
-912 RTVCYEIQGEARK
+912 RTVCYEIRGEARK

-949 TESSIV
+949 TESSV
-955 DELEASLKK
+955 VEELESSLKK

>member
-1 MSKELIVSASPQET
+1 MSKELIVSASSQET
-15 KAAILEG
+15 RVAILEG

-77 TDEYDLITGTSEEPV
+77 TDEYDLIAGTSDEQV
-92 AKPDQDSGP
+92 AKPDQGAGL
-101 ETAKQS
+101 ETARQPT
-107 SPGLQDSG
+107 PGGEDSG
-115 GTRNADRRMRP
+115 GPRFPDRRMRP

-138 QEAAPSESSAGSS
+138 QEAAPSESSAAPS
-151 SAAPSSAAPS
+151 SAAPSSAAP
-161 SATPPAN
+161 PAN
-168 PSPPPDPVPVSG
+168 PSAPPPPAPVSG
-180 PPEPLSVLPGESLAK
+180 PSEALSVLPGESLAK
-195 YSGVSEPPP
+195 YAVASEPPP
-204 PPEPESTPEDASQIE
+204 AAEPEGAPEDAVRTEPAATADPDTTVESAARSE
-219 LAAAA
+219 PAAA
-224 EPTTTTEDT
+224 EAAPV
-233 AQSEPAAA
+233 QSEPAAA
-241 EEAAVQ
+241 D
-247 AEPGAAVE
+247 E
-255 PTTATEPESPPLK
+255 PTAATGSESPALK
-268 GRRGRRSSRQAAAQ
+268 RRRGRRRSRQAAAE
-282 SARAESSAA
+282 SAEAESSAA
-291 SPEEAPAS
+291 SS
-299 DTQAAVQTEGEAAT
+299 GEAQAPDAVAVVQADGET
-313 AEVEEPTAQA
+313 AIAEAEEPTVQA
-323 EEATAEAP
+323 EGATAEASTADVGETTAEAAP
-331 TAEVEETS
+331 TAAAAE
-339 PETAPSSGDSE
+339 PAP
-350 PVSEASSEAA
+350 EASAEAA
-360 ADSGTVSA
+360 SDTVTVSA
-368 EPEAAAEQPPPSPA
+368 EPEAATRETPPSPA
-382 QAEPATEV
+382 QAESAAGE
-390 PGEQAESARETDAQP
+390 PGEETAREMGAQAPPEADAAGEPAAAAEASTAADSPGEPAAGPTETDQTRE
-405 PPVPGAAEETE
+405 PVPA
-416 SGGEAAREVAE
+416 EVAE
-427 PVAEAAADE
+427 SPEAPTGEPAA
-436 SGVAVATTDQDA
+436 T
-448 GEQVEAAEG
+448 AAEG
-457 STAVDSLE
+457 
-465 EPATVSGETDQAQ
+465 P
-478 EPAPAELA
+478 
-486 ETMGSAADE
+486 
-495 PAASAAEGL
+495 
-504 SDPSRPEDPSSTG
+504 SDPIQPEDAGSTG
-517 EAAGDSESETV
+517 EAAAEPELETV
-528 EAADAPSG
+528 GAADAPSEP
-536 RTSRPRTSNAQYR
+536 TSRLRASNAQYR

-601 KEPLGTKGARITS
+601 KEPLGNKGARITS

-734 SIVELIHRFQPGLV
+734 SIVELIHRFQPSLV

-902 CSGSGMVKSP
+902 CCGSGMVKSP

-949 TESSIV
+949 TESSVV

-964 DVVIKSDPLFPQER
+964 DVVIKTDPLFPQER

>member
-1 MSKELIVSASPQET
+1 MSKELIVSSSPQET

-42 CKGRVTKVLPGM
+42 CKGRVAKVLPGM

-77 TDEYDLITGTSEEPV
+77 TDEYDRIVSTAEEQV
-92 AKPDQDSGP
+92 AKLDRNPGT
-101 ETAKQS
+101 ETAKES
-107 SPGLQDSG
+107 TTG
-115 GTRNADRRMRP
+115 GEDFAGSRNPDRRLRS

-138 QEAAPSESSAGSS
+138 QETPSASAAAPPASPPPAPAGPPRFPAPA
-151 SAAPSSAAPS
+151 SAAPQ
-161 SATPPAN
+161 T
-168 PSPPPDPVPVSG
+168 
-180 PPEPLSVLPGESLAK
+180 LSVLPGESLAK
-195 YSGVSEPPP
+195 YAAVAESLPAKETESAGPAATPTEELTAQPEARAATGQPAATEPSESAGRP
-204 PPEPESTPEDASQIE
+204 
-219 LAAAA
+219 AAA
-224 EPTTTTEDT
+224 EPTVAAEV
-233 AQSEPAAA
+233 PAAGGPS
-241 EEAAVQ
+241 
-247 AEPGAAVE
+247 AEPE
-255 PTTATEPESPPLK
+255 PPPLK
-268 GRRGRRSSRQAAAQ
+268 GRRSRRRPRQTAAA
-282 SARAESSAA
+282 SAA
-291 SPEEAPAS
+291 PDSPAAAPEEARTA
-299 DTQAAVQTEGEAAT
+299 DTEAEVRAEGEAAT
-313 AEVEEPTAQA
+313 AEAA
-323 EEATAEAP
+323 EATAEA
-331 TAEVEETS
+331 T
-339 PETAPSSGDSE
+339 PSGGDSE
-350 PVSEASSEAA
+350 PAPQASSREPAGTVTASAEPQAAAEENPPAPPQEESAAEEVSEPEEASPVSEAQA
-360 ADSGTVSA
+360 
-368 EPEAAAEQPPPSPA
+368 PP
-382 QAEPATEV
+382 QAKATENA
-390 PGEQAESARETDAQP
+390 GAG
-405 PPVPGAAEETE
+405 PVPA
-416 SGGEAAREVAE
+416 SEVAE
-427 PVAEAAADE
+427 PAAEAQVAETPPGAGPPSAAADDDD
-436 SGVAVATTDQDA
+436 GDRT
-448 GEQVEAAEG
+448 EASAA
-457 STAVDSLE
+457 ST
-465 EPATVSGETDQAQ
+465 ETDPPQ
-478 EPAPAELA
+478 EPA
-486 ETMGSAADE
+486 AAKAAG
-495 PAASAAEGL
+495 AASPQAAEATAGAGEG
-504 SDPSRPEDPSSTG
+504 PSGQAQPDGPGSTG
-517 EAAGDSESETV
+517 QAAARTEAAKTP
-528 EAADAPSG
+528 EASSAPA
-536 RTSRPRTSNAQYR
+536 SRPRPSNAQYR

-564 RRSQYRGEDRQ
+564 RRSHYRGEERQ

-635 RKISSGEERQRLRKI
+635 RKISSSEERQRLRKI
-650 IQDNRGDLP
+650 ILDNRGDLP

-668 EYKGEDEFKADIG
+668 EHKGEDEFKADIG
-681 FLRALWTEVKTQ
+681 FLRALWTEVKSQ
-693 SDKKSAPAIIH
+693 SEKKSAPAIIH

-748 KKVKL
+748 KRVKL
-753 YTRETPIFEEF
+753 YTRDTPIFEEF

-811 EDTIAKTNMEAAR
+811 EDTIAKTNVEAAR

-851 RLKVTQT
+851 RLKVTQA
-858 LEAALRR
+858 LETALRR

-902 CSGSGMVKSP
+902 CCGSGMVKSP
-912 RTVCYEIQGEARK
+912 QTVCYEIQGEARK

-949 TESSIV
+949 TEASVI
-955 DELEASLKK
+955 DELESSLKK

>member
-1 MSKELIVSASPQET
+1 MSKELIVSASSQET

-77 TDEYDLITGTSEEPV
+77 TDEYDLIGGTTEEPV
-92 AKPDQDSGP
+92 AKLDQASGP
-101 ETAKQS
+101 ETPRQPA
-107 SPGLQDSG
+107 PGGEDSG
-115 GTRNADRRMRP
+115 GPRYADRRMRP

-138 QEAAPSESSAGSS
+138 PEATPSEP
-151 SAAPSSAAPS
+151 AAT
-161 SATPPAN
+161 ATE
-168 PSPPPDPVPVSG
+168 SPPPPPPPAAVSR
-180 PPEPLSVLPGESLAK
+180 PPESLSVLPGESLAK
-195 YSGVSEPPP
+195 YAAVSEPPAT
-204 PPEPESTPEDASQIE
+204 EPESAPQ
-219 LAAAA
+219 
-224 EPTTTTEDT
+224 DT
-233 AQSEPAAA
+233 AQTEPAAMAGTTATTEPVTTAEPAAESQPAAA
-241 EEAAVQ
+241 EETAVQ
-247 AEPGAAVE
+247 AEPGAAAE
-255 PTTATEPESPPLK
+255 PPPAIEPESPPLK
-268 GRRGRRSSRQAAAQ
+268 GRRGRRRSRQAAAE
-282 SARAESSAA
+282 SAAAESSTA
-291 SPEEAPAS
+291 SP
-299 DTQAAVQTEGEAAT
+299 GEAQLPDTEAVVEAGGDAGAT
-313 AEVEEPTAQA
+313 VVEEPSSEA
-323 EEATAEAP
+323 EETTAEAAP
-331 TAEVEETS
+331 STAET
-339 PETAPSSGDSE
+339 E
-350 PVSEASSEAA
+350 PVPQASSEAA
-360 ADSGTVSA
+360 ADSVTA
-368 EPEAAAEQPPPSPA
+368 PPEPGAATGETPPGPA
-382 QAEPATEV
+382 QAESAAGDPVQE
-390 PGEQAESARETDAQP
+390 AEAARETDTQAPPQP
-405 PPVPGAAEETE
+405 EAAEGAE
-416 SGGEAAREVAE
+416 SGGEPAPQVAE
-427 PVAEAAADE
+427 PGVEAADDE
-436 SGVAVATTDQDA
+436 SGAAAAASDDDA
-448 GEQVEAAEG
+448 GEQDEAAEA
-457 STAVDSLE
+457 STAMESPE
-465 EPATVSGETDQAQ
+465 EPAALSTDTDQAQ
-478 EPAPAELA
+478 EPAPAEAA
-486 ETMGSAADE
+486 ESTDSPAGE
-495 PAASAAEGL
+495 PAASAAEGP
-504 SDPSRPEDPSSTG
+504 SDPNQSEDPSSTG
-517 EAAGDSESETV
+517 ESAAEPESETV
-528 EAADAPSG
+528 GAAQTPSG
-536 RTSRPRTSNAQYR
+536 PASRPRASNAQYR
-549 SRPNTPRFFRRSPDR
+549 SRPSTPRFFRRSPDR

-601 KEPLGTKGARITS
+601 KEPLGSKGARITS

-635 RKISSGEERQRLRKI
+635 RKISSADERQRLRRI

-734 SIVELIHRFQPGLV
+734 SIVELIHRFQPNLV

-873 QFNDFGLVAITR
+873 QFNDFGLVAVTR

-902 CSGSGMVKSP
+902 CSGSGLVKSP

-925 MAGAIEDAEIT
+925 MAGAIEDPEIT

-949 TESSIV
+949 TEASIV
-955 DELEASLKK
+955 EELESSLKK

>member
-1 MSKELIVSASPQET
+1 MAQP
-15 KAAILEG
+15 
-22 GEVVEIHIE
+22 
-31 REGDQGIVGSI
+31 
-42 CKGRVTKVLPGM
+42 
-54 QSAFVNVGLERD
+54 
-66 AFLYVSDFFED
+66 
-77 TDEYDLITGTSEEPV
+77 
-92 AKPDQDSGP
+92 
-101 ETAKQS
+101 
-107 SPGLQDSG
+107 
-115 GTRNADRRMRP
+115 
-126 RRARRGRLRGKR
+126 
-138 QEAAPSESSAGSS
+138 EAATEETPPSPALAE
-151 SAAPSSAAPS
+151 SAA
-161 SATPPAN
+161 
-168 PSPPPDPVPVSG
+168 
-180 PPEPLSVLPGESLAK
+180 
-195 YSGVSEPPP
+195 
-204 PPEPESTPEDASQIE
+204 EDAEAARE
-219 LAAAA
+219 L
-224 EPTTTTEDT
+224 D
-233 AQSEPAAA
+233 AQAPPEPAAA
-241 EEAAVQ
+241 EE
-247 AEPGAAVE
+247 
-255 PTTATEPESPPLK
+255 TE
-268 GRRGRRSSRQAAAQ
+268 
-282 SARAESSAA
+282 SA
-291 SPEEAPAS
+291 
-299 DTQAAVQTEGEAAT
+299 GEAA
-313 AEVEEPTAQA
+313 
-323 EEATAEAP
+323 
-331 TAEVEETS
+331 
-339 PETAPSSGDSE
+339 
-350 PVSEASSEAA
+350 
-360 ADSGTVSA
+360 
-368 EPEAAAEQPPPSPA
+368 PEAA
-382 QAEPATEV
+382 EPA
-390 PGEQAESARETDAQP
+390 
-405 PPVPGAAEETE
+405 
-416 SGGEAAREVAE
+416 
-427 PVAEAAADE
+427 AEAAADE
-436 SGVAVATTDQDA
+436 SAAASDAAVATSDDDA
-448 GEQVEAAEG
+448 GEPVEAAEG
-457 STAVDSLE
+457 STAADSPE
-465 EPATVSGETDQAQ
+465 EPAAVSSATDQAQ
-478 EPAPAELA
+478 EPALA
-486 ETMGSAADE
+486 EGAETTDSPAGG
-495 PAASAAEGL
+495 PAASAAEGP
-504 SDPSRPEDPSSTG
+504 SDPSRPEDASSTV
-517 EAAGDSESETV
+517 EAAGEPEPETV
-528 EAADAPSG
+528 GEADAPSG
-536 RTSRPRTSNAQYR
+536 SASRPRTSNAQYR
-549 SRPNTPRFFRRSPDR
+549 SRPNTPRVFRRSPDR

-734 SIVELIHRFQPGLV
+734 SIVELIHRFQPSLV

-858 LEAALRR
+858 LETALRK

-891 LLKVLCEPCSQ
+891 LLKMLCEPCSQ
-902 CSGSGMVKSP
+902 CCGSGMVKSP
-912 RTVCYEIQGEARK
+912 RTVCYEIRGEARK

-949 TESSIV
+949 TESSVV